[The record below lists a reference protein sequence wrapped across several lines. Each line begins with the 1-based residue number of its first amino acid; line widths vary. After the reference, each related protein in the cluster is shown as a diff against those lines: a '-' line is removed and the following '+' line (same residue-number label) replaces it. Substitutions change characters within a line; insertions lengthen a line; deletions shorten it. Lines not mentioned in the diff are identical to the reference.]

1 MNEHQKAKLD
11 DLLEDYK
18 DAVLKAYGYGKTNF
32 LKMTDAQQAAKKA
45 IFEYF
50 EATNPKVLDGA
61 HMDKPLEFEDLLYSF
76 LDARDDYLNA
86 MATSED
92 FASQYSVM
100 QNAKTRLYDWVLNDE
115 N

>member
-1 MNEHQKAKLD
+1 
-11 DLLEDYK
+11 
-18 DAVLKAYGYGKTNF
+18 
-32 LKMTDAQQAAKKA
+32 
-45 IFEYF
+45 
-50 EATNPKVLDGA
+50 
-61 HMDKPLEFEDLLYSF
+61 MDKPLEFEDLLYSF